1 MVFYAPMSRIQP
13 TAFEAAYFEFDRPD
27 EETRPMLCF
36 ALYGKGGIGKSTTS
50 ANVAL
55 ALSEMGLKVM
65 LVGCDPKADST
76 KLLRGGARVETVLDL
91 LRTHHRS
98 ELPLERMITK
108 GVGGVLLVEAGGP
121 RPGVGCAGRGI
132 IAAFEALKARR
143 AFEIHHPDVVIF
155 DVLGDVVCG
164 GFAMPIREGWAKN
177 VFIVT
182 SGETMA
188 LYAASNIAEAV
199 ETFTE
204 RGYAMLGG
212 LILNRRDVPDEL
224 EKVKETAEKLGTR
237 IVGDLPRSV
246 LVQKADEAGE
256 ALLVTDPESDM
267 AESYRTL
274 ARSILAICREN
285 ARAGLVGEGRRAFG
299 IIPET
304 ESEYWS

>member
-1 MVFYAPMSRIQP
+1 MSRAEP
-13 TAFEAAYFEFDRPD
+13 TAFEAAYFEFDRPGD
-27 EETRPMLCF
+27 EGKTMLCF

-55 ALSEMGLKVM
+55 ALAEMGLKVM

-76 KLLRGGARVETVLDL
+76 KLLRGGAKVETVLDL

-98 ELPLERMITK
+98 TLPLERMVTE
-108 GVGGVLLVEAGGP
+108 GEGGVLLVEAGGP

-143 AFEIHHPDVVIF
+143 AFEVHRPDVVIF

-182 SGETMA
+182 SGESMA

-199 ETFTE
+199 DTFAE
-204 RGYAMLGG
+204 RGYAKLGG
-212 LILNRRDVPDEL
+212 LILNRRDVPEEF
-224 EKVKETAEKLGTR
+224 EKVEETAKRLKTR
-237 IVGDLPRSV
+237 IIGDLPRSP
-246 LVQKADEAGE
+246 LVQKADEAGR
-256 ALLVTDPESDM
+256 ALLLTDPESSM
-267 AESYRTL
+267 AESYRKL
-274 ARSILAICREN
+274 ARSILEICREN
-285 ARAGLVGEGRRAFG
+285 AREGLVGEGRRAFG
-299 IIPET
+299 IIPES
-304 ESEYWS
+304 ESEFL

>member
-1 MVFYAPMSRIQP
+1 
-13 TAFEAAYFEFDRPD
+13 
-27 EETRPMLCF
+27 MLCF

-55 ALSEMGLKVM
+55 ALAESGLKVM

-76 KLLRGGARVETVLDL
+76 KLLRGGAKVETVLDL

-98 ELPLERMITK
+98 TLPLERMVTV
-108 GVGGVLLVEAGGP
+108 GEGGVLLVEAGGP

-143 AFEIHHPDVVIF
+143 AFEVHRPDVVIF

-182 SGETMA
+182 SGESMA
-188 LYAASNIAEAV
+188 LYAAANIAEAV
-199 ETFTE
+199 DTFAE
-204 RGYAMLGG
+204 RGYAKLGG
-212 LILNRRDVPDEL
+212 LILNRRDVPEER
-224 EKVKETAEKLGTR
+224 EKVEAAAAAIKTT
-237 IVGDLPRSV
+237 IVGDLPRSP
-246 LVQKADEAGE
+246 LVQKADEAGR
-256 ALLVTDPESDM
+256 ALLLTDPESDM
-267 AESYRTL
+267 AESYRAL

-299 IIPET
+299 VIPET
-304 ESEYWS
+304 ESDFL

>member
-1 MVFYAPMSRIQP
+1 
-13 TAFEAAYFEFDRPD
+13 
-27 EETRPMLCF
+27 MLCF

-55 ALSEMGLKVM
+55 ALAESGLKVM

-76 KLLRGGARVETVLDL
+76 KLLRGGAKVETVLDL

-98 ELPLERMITK
+98 TLPLERMVTV
-108 GVGGVLLVEAGGP
+108 GEGGVLLVEAGGP

-143 AFEIHHPDVVIF
+143 AFEVHRPDVVIF
-155 DVLGDVVCG
+155 DVLGDAVCG

-182 SGETMA
+182 SGESMA
-188 LYAASNIAEAV
+188 LYAAANIAEAV
-199 ETFTE
+199 DTFAE
-204 RGYAMLGG
+204 RGYAKLGG
-212 LILNRRDVPDEL
+212 LILIRRDVPEER
-224 EKVKETAEKLGTR
+224 EKVEAAAAALKTT
-237 IVGDLPRSV
+237 IVGDLPRSP
-246 LVQKADEAGE
+246 LVQKADEAGR
-256 ALLVTDPESDM
+256 ALLLTDPESDM
-267 AESYRTL
+267 AESYRAL

-299 IIPET
+299 VIPET
-304 ESEYWS
+304 ESDFL

>member
-1 MVFYAPMSRIQP
+1 
-13 TAFEAAYFEFDRPD
+13 
-27 EETRPMLCF
+27 MLCF

-50 ANVAL
+50 ANVAFAL
-55 ALSEMGLKVM
+55 AESGLKVM

-76 KLLRGGARVETVLDL
+76 KLLRGGAKVETVLDL

-98 ELPLERMITK
+98 TLPLERMVTV
-108 GVGGVLLVEAGGP
+108 GEGGVLLVEAGGP

-143 AFEIHHPDVVIF
+143 AFEVHRPDVVIF

-182 SGETMA
+182 SGESMA
-188 LYAASNIAEAV
+188 LYAAANIAEAV
-199 ETFTE
+199 DTFAE
-204 RGYAMLGG
+204 RGYAKLGG
-212 LILNRRDVPDEL
+212 LILNRRDVPEER
-224 EKVKETAEKLGTR
+224 EKVEAAAAALKTT
-237 IVGDLPRSV
+237 IVGDLPRSP
-246 LVQKADEAGE
+246 LVQKADEAGR
-256 ALLVTDPESDM
+256 ALLLTDPESDM
-267 AESYRTL
+267 AESYRAL

-299 IIPET
+299 VIPET
-304 ESEYWS
+304 ESDFL

>member
-1 MVFYAPMSRIQP
+1 
-13 TAFEAAYFEFDRPD
+13 
-27 EETRPMLCF
+27 MLCF

-55 ALSEMGLKVM
+55 ALAESGLKVM

-76 KLLRGGARVETVLDL
+76 KLLRGGAKVETVLDL

-98 ELPLERMITK
+98 TLPLERMVTV
-108 GVGGVLLVEAGGP
+108 GEGGVLLVEAGGP

-143 AFEIHHPDVVIF
+143 AFEVHRPDVVIF

-182 SGETMA
+182 SGESMA
-188 LYAASNIAEAV
+188 LYAAANIAEAV
-199 ETFTE
+199 DTFAE
-204 RGYAMLGG
+204 RGYAKLGG
-212 LILNRRDVPDEL
+212 LILNRRDVPEER
-224 EKVKETAEKLGTR
+224 EKVEAAAAALKTT
-237 IVGDLPRSV
+237 IVGDLPRSP
-246 LVQKADEAGE
+246 LVQKADEAGR
-256 ALLVTDPESDM
+256 ALLLTDPESDM
-267 AESYRTL
+267 AESYRAL

-285 ARAGLVGEGRRAFG
+285 ARAGLVGEGRRAVG
-299 IIPET
+299 VIPET
-304 ESEYWS
+304 ESDFL

>member
-1 MVFYAPMSRIQP
+1 MPPIQP

-55 ALSEMGLKVM
+55 ALAEMGLKVM

-76 KLLRGGARVETVLDL
+76 KLLRGGAQVETVLDL

-143 AFEIHHPDVVIF
+143 AFEIHRPDVVIF

-199 ETFTE
+199 ATFAE
-204 RGYAMLGG
+204 RGYAKLGG
-212 LILNRRDVPDEL
+212 LILNRRDVPDERA
-224 EKVKETAEKLGTR
+224 KVEEAAARLGTR

-256 ALLVTDPESDM
+256 ALLITDPESDM
-267 AESYRTL
+267 AESYRAL

-285 ARAGLVGEGRRAFG
+285 ARTGLVGEGRRAFG

>member
-1 MVFYAPMSRIQP
+1 
-13 TAFEAAYFEFDRPD
+13 
-27 EETRPMLCF
+27 MLCF

-55 ALSEMGLKVM
+55 ALAESGLKVM

-76 KLLRGGARVETVLDL
+76 KLLRGGAKVETVLDL

-98 ELPLERMITK
+98 TLPLERMVTV
-108 GVGGVLLVEAGGP
+108 GEGGVLLVEAGGP

-143 AFEIHHPDVVIF
+143 AFEVHRPDVVIF

-182 SGETMA
+182 SGESMA
-188 LYAASNIAEAV
+188 LYAAANIAEAV
-199 ETFTE
+199 DTFAE
-204 RGYAMLGG
+204 RGYAKLGG
-212 LILNRRDVPDEL
+212 LILIRRDVPEER
-224 EKVKETAEKLGTR
+224 EKVEAAAAALKTT
-237 IVGDLPRSV
+237 IVGDLPRSP
-246 LVQKADEAGE
+246 LVQKADEAGR
-256 ALLVTDPESDM
+256 ALLLTDPESDM
-267 AESYRTL
+267 AESYRAL

-299 IIPET
+299 VIPET
-304 ESEYWS
+304 ESDFL

>member
-1 MVFYAPMSRIQP
+1 MSRIQP

-91 LRTHHRS
+91 LRTRHRS

-204 RGYAMLGG
+204 RGYAKLGG

-274 ARSILAICREN
+274 ARSILSICREN

>member
-1 MVFYAPMSRIQP
+1 
-13 TAFEAAYFEFDRPD
+13 
-27 EETRPMLCF
+27 MLCF

-50 ANVAL
+50 ANIAL
-55 ALSEMGLKVM
+55 ALAESGLKVM

-76 KLLRGGARVETVLDL
+76 KLLRGGAKVETVLDL

-98 ELPLERMITK
+98 TLPLERMVTV
-108 GVGGVLLVEAGGP
+108 GEGGVLLVEAGGP

-143 AFEIHHPDVVIF
+143 AFEVHRPDVVIF

-182 SGETMA
+182 SGESMA
-188 LYAASNIAEAV
+188 LYAAANIAEAV
-199 ETFTE
+199 DTFAE
-204 RGYAMLGG
+204 RGYAKLGG
-212 LILNRRDVPDEL
+212 LILIRRDVPEER
-224 EKVKETAEKLGTR
+224 EKVEAAAAALKTT
-237 IVGDLPRSV
+237 IVGDLPRSP
-246 LVQKADEAGE
+246 LVQKADEAGR
-256 ALLVTDPESDM
+256 ALLLTDPESDM
-267 AESYRTL
+267 AESYRAL

-299 IIPET
+299 VIPET
-304 ESEYWS
+304 ESDFL

>member
-1 MVFYAPMSRIQP
+1 
-13 TAFEAAYFEFDRPD
+13 
-27 EETRPMLCF
+27 MLCF

-55 ALSEMGLKVM
+55 AVAESGLKVM

-76 KLLRGGARVETVLDL
+76 KLLRGGAKVETVLDL

-98 ELPLERMITK
+98 TLPLERMVTV
-108 GVGGVLLVEAGGP
+108 GEGGVLLVEAGGP

-143 AFEIHHPDVVIF
+143 AFEVHRPDVVIF

-182 SGETMA
+182 SGESMA
-188 LYAASNIAEAV
+188 LYAAANIAEAV
-199 ETFTE
+199 DTFAE
-204 RGYAMLGG
+204 RGYAKLGG
-212 LILNRRDVPDEL
+212 LILNRRDVPEER
-224 EKVKETAEKLGTR
+224 EKVEAAAAALKTT
-237 IVGDLPRSV
+237 IVGDLPRSP
-246 LVQKADEAGE
+246 LVQKADEAGR
-256 ALLVTDPESDM
+256 ALLLTDPESDM
-267 AESYRTL
+267 AESYRAL

-299 IIPET
+299 VIPET
-304 ESEYWS
+304 ESDFL

>member
-1 MVFYAPMSRIQP
+1 MSRTQP
-13 TAFEAAYFEFDRPD
+13 TAFEAAYFEFDRPAD
-27 EETRPMLCF
+27 DAHQMLCF

-55 ALSEMGLKVM
+55 ALAESGLKVM

-76 KLLRGGARVETVLDL
+76 KLRRGGKTVETVLDL
-91 LRTHHRS
+91 LRSHHRS
-98 ELPLERMITK
+98 ALPLERMVTE
-108 GVGGVLLVEAGGP
+108 GTGGVLLVEAGGP

-143 AFEIHHPDVVIF
+143 AFEIYRPDVVIF

-182 SGETMA
+182 SGESMA

-199 ETFTE
+199 DTFAE
-204 RGYAMLGG
+204 RGYAKLGG
-212 LILNRRDVPDEL
+212 LVLNRRDVPEEREQVEAVAARL
-224 EKVKETAEKLGTR
+224 KTR
-237 IVGDLPRSV
+237 IVGDLPRSELVQAADVRGEAV
-246 LVQKADEAGE
+246 LVTA
-256 ALLVTDPESDM
+256 PESDM
-267 AESYRTL
+267 AESYRKL
-274 ARSILAICREN
+274 AQSILAICREN
-285 ARAGLVGEGRRAFG
+285 ARAGLVGEGRKAFG

-304 ESEYWS
+304 ESDFI

>member
-1 MVFYAPMSRIQP
+1 MSRAEP
-13 TAFEAAYFEFDRPD
+13 TAFEAAYFEFDHPGD
-27 EETRPMLCF
+27 EGKRMLCF

-55 ALSEMGLKVM
+55 ALAESGLKVM

-76 KLLRGGARVETVLDL
+76 KLLRGGAKVETVLDL

-98 ELPLERMITK
+98 TLPLERMVTV
-108 GVGGVLLVEAGGP
+108 GEGGVLLVEAGGP

-143 AFEIHHPDVVIF
+143 AFEVHRPDVVIF

-182 SGETMA
+182 SGESMA
-188 LYAASNIAEAV
+188 LYAAANIAEAV
-199 ETFTE
+199 DTFAE
-204 RGYAMLGG
+204 RGYAKLGG
-212 LILNRRDVPDEL
+212 LILNRRDVPEER
-224 EKVKETAEKLGTR
+224 EKVEAAAAALKTT
-237 IVGDLPRSV
+237 IVGDLPRSP
-246 LVQKADEAGE
+246 LVQKADEAGR
-256 ALLVTDPESDM
+256 ALLLTDPESDM
-267 AESYRTL
+267 AESYRAL

-299 IIPET
+299 VIPET
-304 ESEYWS
+304 ESDFL

>member
-1 MVFYAPMSRIQP
+1 
-13 TAFEAAYFEFDRPD
+13 
-27 EETRPMLCF
+27 MLCF

-55 ALSEMGLKVM
+55 ALAESGLKVM

-76 KLLRGGARVETVLDL
+76 KLLRGGAKVETVLDL

-98 ELPLERMITK
+98 TLPLERMVTV
-108 GVGGVLLVEAGGP
+108 GEGGVLLVEAGGP

-143 AFEIHHPDVVIF
+143 AFEVHRPDVVIF

-182 SGETMA
+182 SGESMA
-188 LYAASNIAEAV
+188 LYAAANIAEAV
-199 ETFTE
+199 DTFAE
-204 RGYAMLGG
+204 RGYAKLGG
-212 LILNRRDVPDEL
+212 LILNRRDVPEER
-224 EKVKETAEKLGTR
+224 EKVEAAAAALKTT
-237 IVGDLPRSV
+237 IVGDLPRSP
-246 LVQKADEAGE
+246 LVHKADEAGR
-256 ALLVTDPESDM
+256 ALLLTDPESDM
-267 AESYRTL
+267 AESYRAL

-299 IIPET
+299 VIPET
-304 ESEYWS
+304 ESDFL

>member
-1 MVFYAPMSRIQP
+1 
-13 TAFEAAYFEFDRPD
+13 
-27 EETRPMLCF
+27 MLCF

-55 ALSEMGLKVM
+55 ALAESGLKVM

-76 KLLRGGARVETVLDL
+76 KLLRGGAKVETVLDL

-98 ELPLERMITK
+98 TLPLERMVTV
-108 GVGGVLLVEAGGP
+108 GEGGVLLVEAGGP

-143 AFEIHHPDVVIF
+143 AFEVHRPDVVIF

-182 SGETMA
+182 SGESMA
-188 LYAASNIAEAV
+188 LYAAANIAEAV
-199 ETFTE
+199 DTFAE
-204 RGYAMLGG
+204 RGYAKLGG
-212 LILNRRDVPDEL
+212 LILNRRDVPEER
-224 EKVKETAEKLGTR
+224 EKVEAAAAALKTT
-237 IVGDLPRSV
+237 IVGDLPRSP
-246 LVQKADEAGE
+246 LVQKADEAGR
-256 ALLVTDPESDM
+256 ALLLTDPESDM
-267 AESYRTL
+267 AESYRAL
-274 ARSILAICREN
+274 ARSILVICREN

-299 IIPET
+299 VIPET
-304 ESEYWS
+304 ESDFL